1 MTLVDMRLKE
11 ASVYGYC
18 LGYVAQGGTYNFMS
32 AYFVLFLTN
41 CVGMESSIAGTIA
54 SIALF
59 AEVIAGIIVGNI
71 SDNCKLRMGRRRP
84 FILAAAICMPIIL
97 LMISQTIKTH
107 SWIYYLFFAVAFR
120 IVFST
125 FEIPNNAL
133 GAEIATGY
141 DERTALRT
149 RSRAFSII
157 GNAIGYVLPL
167 LVLSC
172 FADNQQ
178 RGWQVIGIILAS
190 VTLISWFGSYVI
202 TGISGADKN
211 VNLHKSNSTKDKG
224 NILRN
229 YYELVKLKPMRLLII
244 YKSAFSCAF
253 ALFNVSTIYYL
264 SYCQNLKNDVSA
276 YIWIYNI
283 VIFVAM
289 TPIVNKMA
297 LKYGKTNQ
305 QIITMSAAAITG
317 ILVFVFAPNNF
328 VASVLYIGV
337 FAAMQTSFWQL
348 SSSIFYD
355 LIEVDE
361 YKNGKRR
368 EGDIMSFVS
377 VLGTLVTAVMVQIF
391 GKMLSSVGFNPLLE
405 QQSESVINFL
415 NIFYILIPSIC
426 FVIGV
431 IALIFFPINKVVF
444 NKLKEAIEL
453 KNSGLDYDEHILD

>member
-1 MTLVDMRLKE
+1 MTLVGMRSKE

-84 FILAAAICMPIIL
+84 FILVAAICMPIIL
-97 LMISQTIKTH
+97 LMISQTIKTY

-149 RSRAFSII
+149 RSRVFSII

-167 LVLSC
+167 LILSH

-190 VTLISWFGSYVI
+190 VALISWFGSFII

-211 VNLHKSNSTKDKG
+211 VNLHKDNGAKGKG
-224 NILRN
+224 NILKN
-229 YYELVKLKPMRLLII
+229 YYELVKLKPVRLLII

-305 QIITMSAAAITG
+305 QIITMRKQGIRLAAGSDLPIESVNPFDG
-317 ILVFVFAPNNF
+317 IQVMVTRRDLNGNPKEGWYPEEKFSRLDAVKLHTSFGAYASKEEDNIGTLELGKRANF
-328 VASVLYIGV
+328 VVVSDDVFEVPEDEIHEIKVLKTYIDADCV
-337 FAAMQTSFWQL
+337 
-348 SSSIFYD
+348 Y
-355 LIEVDE
+355 E
-361 YKNGKRR
+361 K
-368 EGDIMSFVS
+368 
-377 VLGTLVTAVMVQIF
+377 
-391 GKMLSSVGFNPLLE
+391 
-405 QQSESVINFL
+405 
-415 NIFYILIPSIC
+415 
-426 FVIGV
+426 
-431 IALIFFPINKVVF
+431 
-444 NKLKEAIEL
+444 
-453 KNSGLDYDEHILD
+453 